1 MDSNDVRREWEER
14 SGAYS
19 PDYYAYYGPDETS
32 ESLRAVLDD
41 AVDSD
46 ASILELGC
54 SSGRHLA
61 HLLDHGYHDLHGV
74 DINDEAF
81 EVMADNYPDLASR
94 GTFHVDAI
102 ESFLPSVEDD
112 RFDVVY
118 SVETLQHIHPDDSHV
133 FADVARVASDLL
145 VTVENEGSRDESQEE
160 SGDERPDGDDEGGSE
175 ERTSATAESD
185 ADRGVNYV
193 HDEFPLY
200 YRDWEAV
207 FTDLGFVQTAS
218 RATDRDTMRVFRPER

>member
-32 ESLRAVLDD
+32 ESIRSVLDD
-41 AVDSD
+41 VVDTD
-46 ASILELGC
+46 ASVLELGC

-61 HLLDHGYHDLHGV
+61 HLLEHGYHDLHGV

-81 EVMADNYPDLASR
+81 EVMAEEFPELAAS
-94 GTFHVDAI
+94 GTFHVDAL
-102 ESFLPSVEDD
+102 ESFLPTVADD
-112 RFDVVY
+112 QFDVVY
-118 SVETLQHIHPDDSHV
+118 SVETLQHIHPDDSDV
-133 FADVARVASDLL
+133 FADVARVAAELV
-145 VTVENEGSRDESQEE
+145 VTVENEGSESDQSDESEN
-160 SGDERPDGDDEGGSE
+160 SG
-175 ERTSATAESD
+175 SD
-185 ADRGVNYV
+185 QSVNYV

-207 FTDLGFVQTAS
+207 FTDLGFVQSAS
-218 RATDRDTMRVFRPER
+218 WTTDRDTMRVFRPER